1 MRYALSETEWKII
14 QPILPIK
21 SRGVPR
27 VDDRRVGPAA
37 NRRSRSS
44 TSPSTRVVRP
54 SSVVSLRPGVGLA
67 TNARINPML
76 LTCRKHRDAVH
87 GRSGRGKRCR
97 APAVRGHEVCRMHGA
112 GGGAPKG
119 NRNALKH
126 GLYTAESIGRH
137 RALSELIRRSR
148 RLLEMI

>member
-76 LTCRKHRDAVH
+76 LDMQKAP
-87 GRSGRGKRCR
+87 RCR
-97 APAVRGHEVCRMHGA
+97 A
-112 GGGAPKG
+112 
-119 NRNALKH
+119 
-126 GLYTAESIGRH
+126 
-137 RALSELIRRSR
+137 RSKR
-148 RLLEMI
+148 TGEAMPSPSGEGT